1 MGYNGAHS
9 RVGAFKVMATR
20 TIVGIDVGTTKVVTL
35 VGNLGAD
42 DQVNILGVGLTPS
55 KGIKKGIVVNV
66 EEAVTSIVASV
77 EKAER
82 LSGYRIGSAFV
93 GVAGGHVQS
102 LNSRGV
108 VAVPR
113 ADREITPPDMA
124 RALDAARAIAIPT
137 QREIIHIIPRSYS
150 VDGQEGVRDPVG
162 LSGFRLEVEAHI
174 VTGTVTAIQNLIKC
188 IQKAG
193 VEIDDLVLQPLAS
206 SEAVLTDDEKEMGV
220 MLVDCGG
227 GTTDVAIFIDG
238 SIWHSCVLPVGG
250 NHLSNDIAIV
260 LRTPFDVAE
269 YLKLRHGRAR
279 ALPEGHSGENNDQ
292 IEVESFVGMKKRTLS
307 RALLHQVIEARV
319 EEIFQMLRAEVR
331 RVGYEGLLPAGV
343 VLTGGT
349 ALLPGIDELA
359 RDILN
364 VPVRVGVP
372 SRLGGLADSID
383 SPAYATSV
391 GLVRWGFKRGGA
403 EPFLGPQEQGWMRI
417 YNRFKSWLREFL
429 P

>member
-1 MGYNGAHS
+1 
-9 RVGAFKVMATR
+9 MATR
-20 TIVGIDVGTTKVVTL
+20 TVVGIDVGTTKVVTL
-35 VGNLGAD
+35 VGEVVSD

-55 KGIKKGIVVNV
+55 KGIKRGIVVNV

-82 LSGYRIGSAFV
+82 LSGYRIGSAYV
-93 GVAGGHVQS
+93 GVAGGHIQS

-108 VAVPR
+108 VAIPR
-113 ADREITPPDMA
+113 ADREITPADLS

-137 QREIIHIIPRSYS
+137 QREIIHVIPRSYV
-150 VDGQEGVRDPVG
+150 VDGQEGIRDPVG

-174 VTGTVTAIQNLIKC
+174 VTGAVTAIQNLIKC
-188 IQKAG
+188 VQRAG

-206 SEAVLTDDEKEMGV
+206 SEAVLNDDEKEMGAI
-220 MLVDCGG
+220 LVDCGG

-238 SIWHSCVLPVGG
+238 SIWHSVVLPVGG
-250 NHLSNDIAIV
+250 NHISNDIAIV

-269 YLKLRHGRAR
+269 YLKIRHGRAR
-279 ALPEGHSGENNDQ
+279 ALPESSENGDDDQ
-292 IEVESFVGMKKRTLS
+292 IEIESFAGGRKRTVS
-307 RALLHQVIEARV
+307 RSLLHQVIEARV
-319 EEIFQMLRAEVR
+319 EEMFQMLRAEVR

-349 ALLPGIDELA
+349 ALLPGIEEVA

-364 VPVRVGVP
+364 MPVRIGRP
-372 SRLGGLADSID
+372 NRLGGLADTID
-383 SPAYATSV
+383 SPAYATGV

-403 EPFLGPQEQGWMRI
+403 QPFLVPQEQGWTRI

>member
-1 MGYNGAHS
+1 
-9 RVGAFKVMATR
+9 MAAR
-20 TIVGIDVGTTKVVTL
+20 TVVGIDVGTTKVVTL
-35 VGNLGAD
+35 VGEPGPD
-42 DQVNILGVGLTPS
+42 GQINILGVGLTPS

-82 LSGYRIGSAFV
+82 LSGYRIGSAYV
-93 GVAGGHVQS
+93 GVAGGHIQAI
-102 LNSRGV
+102 NSRGV
-108 VAVPR
+108 VAIPR
-113 ADREITPPDMA
+113 ADREITAADLA

-137 QREIIHIIPRSYS
+137 QREIIHVIPRSYI
-150 VDGQEGVRDPVG
+150 VDGQEGIRDPIG

-174 VTGTVTAIQNLIKC
+174 VTGAVTAIQNLIKC
-188 IQKAG
+188 VQRAG

-206 SEAVLTDDEKEMGV
+206 SEAVLSEAEKEMGV
-220 MLVDCGG
+220 ILVDCGG

-238 SIWHSCVLPVGG
+238 SIWHTVVLPVGG
-250 NHLSNDIAIV
+250 NQISNDIAIV

-269 YLKLRHGRAR
+269 YLKIRHGQAR
-279 ALPEGHSGENNDQ
+279 PASDDGQGPEDDQ
-292 IEVESFVGMKKRTLS
+292 IEVESFSGGKKRRVS
-307 RALLHQVIEARV
+307 RTLLHQVIEARV

-349 ALLPGIDELA
+349 ALLPGIEEVA
-359 RDILN
+359 REVLN
-364 VPVRVGVP
+364 LPVRIGIP
-372 SRLGGLADSID
+372 THLGGLSDTID
-383 SPAYATSV
+383 SPAYATGV
-391 GLVRWGFKRGGA
+391 GLLRWAFKRGSTP
-403 EPFLGPQEQGWMRI
+403 PFLVPQEQGWSRV

>member
-1 MGYNGAHS
+1 MPA
-9 RVGAFKVMATR
+9 R
-20 TIVGIDVGTTKVVTL
+20 TVVGIDVGTTKVVTL
-35 VGNLGAD
+35 VGEQGPD
-42 DQVNILGVGLTPS
+42 GQINILGVGLTPS

-82 LSGYRIGSAFV
+82 LSGYRIGSAYV
-93 GVAGGHVQS
+93 GVAGGHIQAI
-102 LNSRGV
+102 NSRGV
-108 VAVPR
+108 VAIPR
-113 ADREITPPDMA
+113 ADREITAADLA

-137 QREIIHIIPRSYS
+137 QREIIHVIPRSYI
-150 VDGQEGVRDPVG
+150 VDGQEGIRDPIG

-174 VTGTVTAIQNLIKC
+174 VTGAVTAIQNLIKC
-188 IQKAG
+188 VQRAG

-206 SEAVLTDDEKEMGV
+206 SEAVLSEAEKEMGV
-220 MLVDCGG
+220 ILVDCGG

-238 SIWHSCVLPVGG
+238 SIWHTVVLPVGG
-250 NHLSNDIAIV
+250 NHISNDIAIV

-269 YLKLRHGRAR
+269 YLKIRHGQSRPASDDGR
-279 ALPEGHSGENNDQ
+279 NPEDDQ
-292 IEVESFVGMKKRTLS
+292 IEVESFSGGRRRQVSRT
-307 RALLHQVIEARV
+307 LLHQVIEARV

-349 ALLPGIDELA
+349 ALLPGIEDVA
-359 RDILN
+359 REVLN
-364 VPVRVGVP
+364 LPVRIGIP
-372 SRLGGLADSID
+372 THLGGLADTID
-383 SPAYATSV
+383 SPAYATGV
-391 GLVRWGFKRGGA
+391 GLLRWGLKRGTTP
-403 EPFLGPQEQGWMRI
+403 PFLVPQEQGWSRI

>member
-1 MGYNGAHS
+1 
-9 RVGAFKVMATR
+9 MATR
-20 TIVGIDVGTTKVVTL
+20 TVVGIDVGTTKVVTL
-35 VGNLGAD
+35 VGEVGAD
-42 DQVNILGVGLTPS
+42 DTVNILGVGLTPS

-66 EEAVTSIVASV
+66 EDAVTSIVASV

-82 LSGYRIGSAFV
+82 LSGYRVGSAYV
-93 GVAGGHVQS
+93 GLAGGHVQS

-108 VAVPR
+108 VAIPR
-113 ADREITPPDMA
+113 ADREITAADLA

-137 QREIIHIIPRSYS
+137 QREIIHVIPRSYI
-150 VDGQEGVRDPVG
+150 VDGQEGIRDPVG

-174 VTGTVTAIQNLIKC
+174 VTGAVTAIQNLIKC
-188 IQKAG
+188 IQRAG

-206 SEAVLTDDEKEMGV
+206 SESVLTDAEKEMGV
-220 MLVDCGG
+220 ILVDCGG
-227 GTTDVAIFIDG
+227 GTTDVAVFIDG
-238 SIWHSCVLPVGG
+238 SIWHSVVLPVGG
-250 NHLSNDIAIV
+250 NHISNDIAIV

-269 YLKLRHGRAR
+269 YLKIRHGHLQAPTEPV
-279 ALPEGHSGENNDQ
+279 AESGGGGQDGQ
-292 IEVESFVGMKKRTLS
+292 IEIESFSGLKRRSVS
-307 RALLHQVIEARV
+307 RSLLYEVIAARV

-349 ALLPGIDELA
+349 ALLPGIEEMA
-359 RDILN
+359 RSVLN
-364 VPVRVGVP
+364 MPVRIGVP
-372 SRLGGLADSID
+372 TRLGGLADTID

-391 GLVRWGFKRGGA
+391 GLVRWGLQRGSA
-403 EPFLGPQEQGWMRI
+403 QQVLVPQEQGWSRI

>member
-1 MGYNGAHS
+1 M
-9 RVGAFKVMATR
+9 TR

-35 VGNLGAD
+35 VGESGPD

-55 KGIKKGIVVNV
+55 KGMKKGIVVNV
-66 EEAVTSIVASV
+66 EDAVTSIVASV

-82 LSGYRIGSAFV
+82 LSGYRIGSAYV
-93 GVAGGHVQS
+93 GLAGGHIHS
-102 LNSRGV
+102 INSRGV
-108 VAVPR
+108 VAIPR
-113 ADREITPPDMA
+113 ADREITPPDLS

-137 QREIIHIIPRSYS
+137 QREVLHVIPRSYI
-150 VDGQEGVRDPVG
+150 VDGQEGIRDPVG

-174 VTGTVTAIQNLIKC
+174 VTGAVTAIQNLIKC
-188 IQKAG
+188 IQRAG

-206 SEAVLTDDEKEMGV
+206 SEAVLSKAEKEMGA

-238 SIWHSCVLPVGG
+238 SIWHSVVLPVGG
-250 NHLSNDIAIV
+250 NHITNDIAIV

-269 YLKLRHGRAR
+269 YLKIRHGQAR
-279 ALPEGHSGENNDQ
+279 SAATAEEGGPEMPGPQDDEIH
-292 IEVESFVGMKKRTLS
+292 VEHFVGGKKRSIS
-307 RALLHQVIEARV
+307 RTLLHQVIEARV
-319 EEIFQMLRAEVR
+319 EEIFRMLRAEVR
-331 RVGYEGLLPAGV
+331 RVGYDGLLPAGV

-349 ALLPGIDELA
+349 ALLPGIEEVA
-359 RDILN
+359 RNVLN
-364 VPVRVGVP
+364 LPVRVGIPV
-372 SRLGGLADSID
+372 RLGGLADAID

-391 GLVRWGFKRGGA
+391 GLVRWGLKRGGA
-403 EPFLGPQEQGWMRI
+403 PPFLVPEAQGWTRV

>member
-1 MGYNGAHS
+1 
-9 RVGAFKVMATR
+9 MATR
-20 TIVGIDVGTTKVVTL
+20 TVVGIDVGTTKVVTL
-35 VGNLGAD
+35 VGETGSE

-55 KGIKKGIVVNV
+55 KGIKKGIVVNA
-66 EEAVTSIVASV
+66 EEAVTSIVASL

-82 LSGYRIGSAFV
+82 LSGYRIGSAYV
-93 GVAGGHVQS
+93 GVAGGHIQS
-102 LNSRGV
+102 INSRGV

-113 ADREITPPDMA
+113 ADREITPADMA

-137 QREIIHIIPRSYS
+137 QREIIHIIPRSYI
-150 VDGQEGVRDPVG
+150 VDGQEGIRDPAG

-174 VTGTVTAIQNLIKC
+174 VTGAVTAIQNLIKC
-188 IQKAG
+188 IQRAG

-206 SEAVLTDDEKEMGV
+206 SESVLTQAEKDMGV
-220 MLVDCGG
+220 ILVDCGG

-238 SIWHSCVLPVGG
+238 SIWHSVVLPVGG
-250 NHLSNDIAIV
+250 NHISNDIAIV

-269 YLKLRHGRAR
+269 YLKIRHGHAR
-279 ALPEGHSGENNDQ
+279 PLPEPEEGENDGQ
-292 IEVESFVGMKKRTLS
+292 IEVESFAGLKKRSVS
-307 RALLHQVIEARV
+307 RMLLHQVIEARV
-319 EEIFQMLRAEVR
+319 EEIFRMLRAEVR

-349 ALLPGIDELA
+349 ALLPSIEEVA
-359 RDILN
+359 REVLN
-364 VPVRVGVP
+364 LPVRIGIP
-372 SRLGGLADSID
+372 TRLGGLADAID

-391 GLVRWGFKRGGA
+391 GLVRWGFKRGSA
-403 EPFLGPQEQGWMRI
+403 APFLLPQDQGWMRI

>member
-1 MGYNGAHS
+1 MPA
-9 RVGAFKVMATR
+9 R
-20 TIVGIDVGTTKVVTL
+20 TVVGIDVGTTKVVTL
-35 VGNLGAD
+35 VGEQGPD
-42 DQVNILGVGLTPS
+42 GQINILGVGLTPS

-82 LSGYRIGSAFV
+82 LSGYRIGSAYV
-93 GVAGGHVQS
+93 GVAGGHIQAI
-102 LNSRGV
+102 NSRGV
-108 VAVPR
+108 VAIPR
-113 ADREITPPDMA
+113 ADREITAADLA

-137 QREIIHIIPRSYS
+137 QREIIHVIPRSYI
-150 VDGQEGVRDPVG
+150 VDGQEGIRDPIG

-174 VTGTVTAIQNLIKC
+174 VTGAVTAIQNLIKC
-188 IQKAG
+188 VQRAG

-206 SEAVLTDDEKEMGV
+206 SEAVLSEAEKEMGV
-220 MLVDCGG
+220 ILVDCGG

-238 SIWHSCVLPVGG
+238 SIWHTVVLPVGG
-250 NHLSNDIAIV
+250 NHISNDIAIV

-269 YLKLRHGRAR
+269 YLKIRHGQAR
-279 ALPEGHSGENNDQ
+279 PASDDGRNPEDDQ
-292 IEVESFVGMKKRTLS
+292 IEVESFSGGRRRQVSRT
-307 RALLHQVIEARV
+307 LLHQVIEARV

-349 ALLPGIDELA
+349 ALLPGIEDVA
-359 RDILN
+359 REVLN
-364 VPVRVGVP
+364 LPVRIGIP
-372 SRLGGLADSID
+372 THLGGLADTID
-383 SPAYATSV
+383 SPAYATGV
-391 GLVRWGFKRGGA
+391 GLLRWGLKRGTTP
-403 EPFLGPQEQGWMRI
+403 PFLVPQEQGWSRI